1 VLVGDE
7 DYMRKYPPDEYGDE
21 MNQEARI
28 WKTHIDERDIA
39 DKEYISVQHSRI
51 SQLGSDNDSEDE
63 VSISMRA
70 TKQKTTLMFGT
81 SSRLALILIIQR
93 WHLKLENT

>member
-1 VLVGDE
+1 MVKAESPTSD
-7 DYMRKYPPDEYGDE
+7 
-21 MNQEARI
+21 
-28 WKTHIDERDIA
+28 
-39 DKEYISVQHSRI
+39 VQHSRI

-70 TKQKTTLMFGT
+70 TEQKTTLMSGT

-93 WHLKLENT
+93 RHLKLENT